1 MHIHD
6 KLKFL
11 RTFKGWSQEELANK
25 LGLSVNGYAKIERG
39 ESEVNLTRLEQIA
52 ETLGTDL
59 TQLLSLNEGSVF
71 NVMDNCTTSVAQ
83 GYIVL
88 SETQCAHELEKAQ
101 LLLAERGKEIENL
114 KKQIAQ
120 LENINRLLQEGK

>member
-1 MHIHD
+1 MHLHE

-11 RTFKGWSQEELANK
+11 RTFKGWSQEELADK

-39 ESEVNLTRLEQIA
+39 ETDMNLSRLEQIA
-52 ETLGTDL
+52 EALGVEL
-59 TQLLSLNEGSVF
+59 TQLLNLNEGNVF
-71 NVMDNCTTSVAQ
+71 NLMENCSASAQ

-101 LLLAERGKEIENL
+101 LLLKERDKEIAGL
-114 KKQIAQ
+114 KKQIEQ
-120 LENINRLLQEGK
+120 LEHINRLQQEEK